1 MGGGDGR
8 ARPGFWARAIEQ
20 NAIALLSNH
29 RAPVD
34 PPSEGW
40 LGHHSERDA
49 ICSSGLWN
57 LDYVDGDYDPAS
69 SRCFKMHRR
78 DLQPR
83 LIRMEKAGMGLRGH
97 ILNLDFK
104 IPCFWGEGRA
114 KR

>member
-1 MGGGDGR
+1 VELRIDPGARVREAAWEQRVSAYIGAMPVLWVGVMDEPGPGSGR
-8 ARPGFWARAIEQ
+8 ALIEQ

-57 LDYVDGDYDPAS
+57 LDYVDEDYDPGFIAV
-69 SRCFKMHRR
+69 
-78 DLQPR
+78 LQKCIDATCNP
-83 LIRMEKAGMGLRGH
+83 
-97 ILNLDFK
+97 D
-104 IPCFWGEGRA
+104 
-114 KR
+114 